1 MKEAQSHTKKCL
13 NHAKKQ
19 CFRCRRYKAA
29 QLIHA
34 KLHIPSTPL
43 RHFAYNAI
51 SISQNRDAYCVL
63 VARAEISWHRT
74 LEESTAISTVLH
86 GDHIDRN
93 GLPCHT

>member
-1 MKEAQSHTKKCL
+1 MKEMKEAQSHTKKCL

-51 SISQNRDAYCVL
+51 SISQNRDAYWC
-63 VARAEISWHRT
+63 
-74 LEESTAISTVLH
+74 AISAHLSIITCYKLH
-86 GDHIDRN
+86 E
-93 GLPCHT
+93 T